1 MTPAS
6 HRRQSGSALV
16 VGMIMLVL
24 LTLFVLSAV
33 NSGLINLRITGN
45 TQARDEARA
54 AAQQAIEQVVSSLLN
69 FDPVPV
75 AAATS
80 NRSINN
86 DASGN
91 YSVAVT
97 SPRCKLATLQIPPK
111 TLDCANGVGS
121 GVFCLDTLWEIT
133 AVATDTRTGASQT
146 VTQGVANTFSPGTT
160 PAAVSGF
167 EAP

>member
-1 MTPAS
+1 MS
-6 HRRQSGSALV
+6 CSLHRRQSGSALI

-33 NSGLINLRITGN
+33 NSGLINLRIASN

-54 AAQQAIEQVVSSLLN
+54 AAQQAIEQVVSSFLN
-69 FDPVPV
+69 FDPVPL
-75 AAATS
+75 AAATNDLS
-80 NRSINN
+80 VNN

-121 GVFCLDTLWEIT
+121 GVFCLDTLWEVT

-146 VTQGVANTFSPGTT
+146 VTQGVSITFAPGTT
-160 PAAVSGF
+160 PAAVSGC